1 MLRIVRGSMLKGVG
15 IADALQ
21 SLGALAL
28 FVLLVA
34 TLAVRQYRTTLD

>member
-1 MLRIVRGSMLKGVG
+1 MLKGVG
-15 IADALQ
+15 IGDALP

-28 FVLLVA
+28 FVLVVA